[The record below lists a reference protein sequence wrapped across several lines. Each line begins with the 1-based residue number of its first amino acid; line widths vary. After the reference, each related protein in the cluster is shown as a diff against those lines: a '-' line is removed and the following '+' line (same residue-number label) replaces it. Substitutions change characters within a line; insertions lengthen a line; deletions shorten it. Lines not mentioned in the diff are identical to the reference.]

1 MIGLDNRL
9 SKLDAVEREVSNLF
23 GEMNKLW
30 TFVHETTIANSKID
44 ENRSK
49 MESLGFVFG
58 SVSDQLTQMQKEKV
72 HARGSPMHAVSEYE
86 E

>member
-30 TFVHETTIANSKID
+30 TFVHETTTTNSSKID

-49 MESLGFVFG
+49 MESLVFIFG
-58 SVSDQLTQMQKEKV
+58 SVSDQLTQMQKRK
-72 HARGSPMHAVSEYE
+72 SPCKRISYACSLRI
-86 E
+86 